1 MVQRKGNAMS
11 KLEDTRHKDNYAD
24 IIDLPH
30 HQSETHPHM
39 SMEDRAAQFS
49 PFAALTG
56 HSDAI
61 KETARLTDRKIEL
74 SEDEKLKINEK
85 LQIINSVTGSN
96 TIFDFIYFVPDEI
109 KKGGAYISYAG
120 SVKRIDD
127 IDGFIY
133 LHDGTAIEINQI
145 VQIESEHFQQ
155 YCLDE

>member
-1 MVQRKGNAMS
+1 MS
-11 KLEDTRHKDNYAD
+11 KLEDTKHKDNYAD

-85 LQIINSVTGSN
+85 LQIINSVAGSN
-96 TIFDFIYFVPDEI
+96 TIFDFIYFIPDEM

-127 IDGFIY
+127 IEGLVY
-133 LHDGTAIEINQI
+133 LNDNTAIEINQI
-145 VQIESEHFQQ
+145 LKIESDYFKQ
-155 YCLDE
+155 YGIEE

>member
-1 MVQRKGNAMS
+1 MS
-11 KLEDTRHKDNYAD
+11 KLEDTKHKDNYAD

-85 LQIINSVTGSN
+85 LQIINSVAGSN
-96 TIFDFIYFVPDEI
+96 TIFDFIYFVPDEM

-120 SVKRIDD
+120 SVKRIDE
-127 IDGFIY
+127 IEGLVY
-133 LHDGTAIEINQI
+133 LNDNTAIEINQI
-145 VQIESEHFQQ
+145 LKIESDYFKQ
-155 YCLDE
+155 YGIEE